1 MFNKIL
7 KIEFKKDYIVF
18 CEFND
23 GSVKKYDFK
32 ILFDKYPVFKRLE
45 KEPLLY
51 KNGYVAA
58 GGCGIIF
65 DDELD
70 IASEEIYC
78 NGLLIEQKEIENINM
93 KIAIMI
99 SKARNEKKITQ
110 EELAEITKIHQAEI
124 SKIERGIGNPSIKT
138 LERIAKGLGLNLELF
153 IR

>member
-1 MFNKIL
+1 MFNRIL
-7 KIEFKKDYIVF
+7 NIELKNDYIII

-23 GSVKKYDFK
+23 GSVKQYDFK
-32 ILFDKYPVFKRLE
+32 KLFDKYPVFQRLE
-45 KEPLLY
+45 NEPLLF
-51 KNGYVAA
+51 KNGCIAG

-70 IASEEIYC
+70 IASEEIYN
-78 NGLLIEQKEIENINM
+78 NGLLIEQKEINNINA

-99 SKARNEKKITQ
+99 SKARNEKNITQ
-110 EELAEITKIHQAEI
+110 KELAEITKIHQAEI

>member
-1 MFNKIL
+1 MFNRIL
-7 KIEFKKDYIVF
+7 NIELKNDYIII

-23 GSVKKYDFK
+23 RSVKQYDFK
-32 ILFDKYPVFKRLE
+32 KLFDKYPVFQRLE
-45 KEPLLY
+45 NEPLLF
-51 KNGYVAA
+51 KNGCIAG

-70 IASEEIYC
+70 IASEEIYN
-78 NGLLIEQKEIENINM
+78 NGLLIEQKEIDTINA

-99 SKARNEKKITQ
+99 SKARNEKNITQ
-110 EELAEITKIHQAEI
+110 KELAEITKIHQAEI